1 MEAYKQEFID
11 FMVESDV
18 LKFGVFTNSKEM
30 QTVEFAPRSARYV
43 KLLALSA
50 VDGGKQATVAELE
63 ILVVD

>member
-1 MEAYKQEFID
+1 MKCTLAEMEKNGEKLF
-11 FMVESDV
+11 
-18 LKFGVFTNSKEM
+18 
-30 QTVEFAPRSARYV
+30 EFAPRSARYV